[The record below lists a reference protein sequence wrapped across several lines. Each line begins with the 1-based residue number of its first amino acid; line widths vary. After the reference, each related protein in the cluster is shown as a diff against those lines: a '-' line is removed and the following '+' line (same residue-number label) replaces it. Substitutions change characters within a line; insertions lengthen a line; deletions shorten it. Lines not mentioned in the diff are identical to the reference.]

1 MTEKSMVLS
10 NMPELGITQYINPNW
25 FTSCCY
31 LQASD
36 FPEFQQLTKSLK
48 GFSNVNILLYL
59 ATCFW
64 EKYVHI
70 SELDN
75 KERKREH
82 LWKNNYQIILHKRH
96 YPVTYTGSRMDDIPP
111 VWLLWLQR
119 AYCILFLSCILWN
132 ITNVCKELST
142 IEEW

>member
-1 MTEKSMVLS
+1 MTEKSVVLN

-25 FTSCCY
+25 FTCCY

-64 EKYVHI
+64 GKYVHI

-82 LWKNNYQIILHKRH
+82 
-96 YPVTYTGSRMDDIPP
+96 
-111 VWLLWLQR
+111 
-119 AYCILFLSCILWN
+119 F
-132 ITNVCKELST
+132 
-142 IEEW
+142 